1 MKHWTK
7 VVSVK
12 YDALRD
18 LVPIVQVKKREKYPW
33 STVTFSKA
41 AGCSLQLYLK

>member
-18 LVPIVQVKKREKYPW
+18 LVPVAQVKKREKYPW

-41 AGCSLQLYLK
+41 AFCNFT